1 MDLPF
6 HILVN
11 GLCCHFFAFLRAF
24 FTGVGAFLA
33 MIVVV
38 LAAFFTAAAAGLGAD
53 PAELRRELRAA

>member
-1 MDLPF
+1 M
-6 HILVN
+6 N

-53 PAELRRELRAA
+53 PAELRRELLAA